1 MRDLT
6 QAWTTLVEAT
16 GSTASLVDRAKDQLL
31 TKDFPLSSGHLFSA
45 KGAHVRALGRLVGLA
60 YPDVTNLLARLW
72 GASSSRGSKSSRTGG
87 LGAGTSWADTA
98 SMPSVP
104 P

>member
-31 TKDFPLSSGHLFSA
+31 TKDFPLSSGHL
-45 KGAHVRALGRLVGLA
+45 
-60 YPDVTNLLARLW
+60 
-72 GASSSRGSKSSRTGG
+72 SSLRRERT
-87 LGAGTSWADTA
+87 
-98 SMPSVP
+98 
-104 P
+104 